1 MEYRNLGRSGLRVSS
16 VGLGCNNFGSRID
29 LEATRG
35 VVDKAIDLGITLFDT
50 ADIYGGDMQGGRGRS
65 ETFLGEILG
74 ERRHRVVLATK
85 FGLQMEEG
93 ARPGGSRRAVIAAC
107 EASLRRL
114 RTDWIDLY
122 QLHAPDP
129 QTPIE
134 ETLRALEDLMRAG
147 KIRYAGS
154 CNLAAWQVVEAH
166 WTARAQMFQ
175 GFVSTQDELSLI
187 VRDAERELLPAAEAC
202 GIGVLPYF
210 PLAGGLLT
218 GKYRRGQP
226 MPPGARLT
234 TIAPLARRYLTARNW
249 DIAEALIG
257 FAEARGHT
265 ILDLAFSW
273 LLSRKGVASV
283 IAGAIAADQLSQ
295 NVLAGDWRLSADELA
310 DIDRIT
316 LGETPAG

>member
-1 MEYRNLGRSGLRVSS
+1 VEYRNLGRSGLRVSS
-16 VGLGCNNFGSRID
+16 IGLGCNNFGSRID
-29 LEATRG
+29 LEATRA
-35 VVDKAIDLGITLFDT
+35 VVDTAIDLGITLFDT
-50 ADIYGGDMQGGRGRS
+50 ADIYGGDSQGGRGRS

-74 ERRHRVVLATK
+74 ERRHRIVLATK
-85 FGLQMEEG
+85 FGLPMEEG
-93 ARPGGSRRAVIAAC
+93 VRPGASRRAVVSGC

-129 QTPIE
+129 LTPIE

-154 CNLAAWQVVEAH
+154 CNLAAWQIVEAH
-166 WTARAQMFQ
+166 WTARQQLFQ
-175 GFVSTQDELSLI
+175 GFVACQDELSLI
-187 VRDAERELLPAAEAC
+187 VRDAEREILPAAEAC
-202 GIGVLPYF
+202 GIGVLPFF

-234 TIAPLARRYLTARNW
+234 TIAPLARRYLTPRNW
-249 DIAEALIG
+249 DVAEALIG
-257 FAEARGHT
+257 FAEARGRT
-265 ILDLAFSW
+265 ILELGFSW

-283 IAGAIAADQLSQ
+283 IAGAIAPEQLAQ
-295 NVLAGDWRLSADELA
+295 NVLAGDWRLTQSELA
-310 DIDRIT
+310 EIDRIT
-316 LGETPAG
+316 LNGSAAG